1 MRPPPPFGTGD
12 EKLATQRR
20 AADTDAGEIREPDLP
35 SSEMTPV
42 DPSVDDGV
50 TPGVSTMKDL
60 FGEAHVVDEVRTIPY
75 EPEPEGEKVLVS
87 EFWVIRTK
95 QDIEDMTVGIPIIHM
110 AFKAGTRYRV
120 PWNVAYE
127 LQRLDYLMEQ
137 PYPYDDRALARRR

>member
-1 MRPPPPFGTGD
+1 
-12 EKLATQRR
+12 
-20 AADTDAGEIREPDLP
+20 
-35 SSEMTPV
+35 MTPV

-60 FGEAHVVDEVRTIPY
+60 FGEAHVVDEVRSVPYY
-75 EPEPEGEKVLVS
+75 EP

-95 QDIEDMTVGIPIIHM
+95 QDIEDMTVGVPIIHM